1 MQKSLVQL
9 ASSEKE
15 PELITGRELL
25 AMGDI
30 GSCELVEGKIVSMS
44 PTKPVHGH
52 YEYRIAKAIGDFVEA
67 NQLGEVQVGE
77 VGIYTARNPDTVR
90 GADAIFISY
99 ERLDQATAGDYLD
112 VAPELVV
119 EIMSPNDR
127 WSEVRKKLQEYF
139 GIGVQVILVVE
150 PEEKV
155 ISVYRS
161 RTDVMEF
168 GEEDMLVIEDVL
180 PGFAVPVRTLFTR
193 SR

>member
-1 MQKSLVQL
+1 MQKPLVQL
-9 ASSEKE
+9 TSSEKE

-25 AMGDI
+25 SMGDI
-30 GSCELVEGKIVSMS
+30 GPCELVEGKIVAMS

-52 YEYRIAKAIGDFVEA
+52 YEYRIAKAIGDFAEA
-67 NQLGEVQVGE
+67 HQLGEVQVGE

-90 GADAIFISY
+90 GADAVFISY
-99 ERLDQATAGDYLD
+99 ERLDQTTAGDYLD

-139 GIGVQVILVVE
+139 AIGVKAVLVVE

-161 RTDVMEF
+161 RTAVTEL
-168 GEEDMLVIEDVL
+168 GEGDTLVIEDVL
-180 PGFAVPVRTLFTR
+180 PGFAVPVSTLFAR